1 MFVSLLYSI
10 IKSYGYETLD
20 PYGNVTIKWD
30 VMQENDGNTQNV
42 RVTIVNNQ
50 LFRHIEDPGWKLSWR
65 WEGNNG
71 VIWNMW
77 GAQAMEQGNCS
88 TFKGNLPHSCEKNPV
103 IIDLLPGAILT
114 KQCPN
119 CCKAGV
125 LSSMEHDYNKRI
137 SEFQMHVGTPSS
149 SGAPANNF
157 SLVLPG
163 YTCADPVEV
172 PPSRFIEDQGRRTT
186 QALRTW
192 DVICS
197 YSQYLASPTRR
208 CCVSLSSFY
217 DNKLVPCET
226 CSCACEGQLECIREG
241 KQPSYEIQHQPEVQ
255 CTSHMCPVRVH
266 WHVKESYKQHWKV
279 KITITNFNFIKNY
292 SQWNLVV
299 LHPNLKSMT
308 EVFSFNYKPL
318 YTYGHND
325 SGMFYGISYFNDI
338 LLQAGKEGNV
348 QTEMLLDKEEEM
360 FSFKEGWA
368 FPRKIIFNGEECAMP
383 SPVDY
388 PKLPNTGY
396 KAAKLSSCNLLLTLL
411 ISVVVRIY

>member
-42 RVTIVNNQ
+42 RVRIVNNQ

-197 YSQYLASPTRR
+197 YSH
-208 CCVSLSSFY
+208 
-217 DNKLVPCET
+217 
-226 CSCACEGQLECIREG
+226 CACEGQLECIREG

-266 WHVKESYKQHWKV
+266 WHKFSIS
-279 KITITNFNFIKNY
+279 ITSLSIHMVI
-292 SQWNLVV
+292 
-299 LHPNLKSMT
+299 
-308 EVFSFNYKPL
+308 
-318 YTYGHND
+318 
-325 SGMFYGISYFNDI
+325 YFNDI